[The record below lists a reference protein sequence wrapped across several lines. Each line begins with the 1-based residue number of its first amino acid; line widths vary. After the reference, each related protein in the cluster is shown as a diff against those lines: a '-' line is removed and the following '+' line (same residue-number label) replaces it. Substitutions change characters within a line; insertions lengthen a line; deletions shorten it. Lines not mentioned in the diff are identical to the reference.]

1 MYAQNGA
8 AVNQLAQNFGL
19 REDRAASALQALLP
33 ALSAGLKRNVESEGG
48 LESLLGALAGGRHQ
62 QYLDE
67 PDTLGRDETIQD
79 GNGILGHILGSKDV
93 SRQVARSAA
102 ARTGIGEDILKKM
115 LPVVAAMVM
124 GSLTK
129 QTSSQGRHAAAE
141 GGGILGM
148 LTPLL
153 DTHRD
158 GSIADDVLGMLGG
171 LFGRR

>member
-1 MYAQNGA
+1 MNLLEAIMSAQNGA
-8 AVNQLAQNFGL
+8 AVNHLAQNFGL
-19 REDRAASALQALLP
+19 GEDRAASALQALLP
-33 ALSAGLKRNVESEGG
+33 ALSAGLK
-48 LESLLGALAGGRHQ
+48 
-62 QYLDE
+62 
-67 PDTLGRDETIQD
+67 
-79 GNGILGHILGSKDV
+79 LGHILGSKDV

-124 GSLTK
+124 GSLSK
-129 QTSSQGRHAAAE
+129 QTSSQGRQAAAA

-153 DTHRD
+153 DANRD
-158 GSIADDVLGMLGG
+158 GSVADDVLGMLGG